1 MRYWLG
7 AAALLASAAVPAHA
21 TWRQANTD
29 HFVIY
34 SEDSAKTLEEFAT
47 RLERFDQ
54 AMRYVR
60 GLPDPAVSPSNRLT
74 VFILPSLP
82 ALKKLYGDR
91 NASVG
96 GFYNGRASGSFAFTP
111 RTIGSP
117 DDAISEE
124 QIVLLHEYGHHFM
137 YQNYPGAF
145 PAWLVEGFAEF
156 HSTAKFERDGGLGL
170 GLPANHRAYA
180 LLQAAPMKIEKVL
193 TTSVFEL
200 KDADRDSLY
209 ARGWLLTHYLTLD
222 PARKGQLSTY
232 VREINSGAPSLDAAR
247 RAFGDLAVLDKE
259 LDRYVRQPR
268 LSYLKLPPERIS
280 IGKVTVSEVT
290 PGADAVMELRMQV
303 KRGVPPAEQPALAQR
318 VREAAARFPAD
329 AMAQTTL
336 AEAEYD
342 AENYREAEAA
352 ADRALAAD
360 AQATEALLFK
370 GRARMKLALASR
382 STDPAA
388 WKEVRKWFTAA
399 NRIEPDDPEP
409 LILFYESFAAAGQ
422 QPTANA
428 SLGLERALELAPQDA
443 RLRMMAAHQFL
454 RDGRSADARAALAPV
469 AFNPHGGGAAD
480 DARRI
485 VATLD
490 AGGVKAALEAWRNP
504 GVPSAES
511 PVFAVPAP

>member
-1 MRYWLG
+1 MRYWIG
-7 AAALLASAAVPAHA
+7 AAALLAFSATPAHA
-21 TWRQANTD
+21 TWRQASTD

-74 VFILPSLP
+74 VFIVPSLP

-96 GFYNGRASGSFAFTP
+96 GFYTGRATGSFAFTP

-117 DDAISEE
+117 DDPISTE

-137 YQNYPGAF
+137 YQSYPGAF

-156 HSTAKFERDGGLGL
+156 HSTAKFERDGSVGL

-180 LLQAAPMKIEKVL
+180 LLRASPMKIEKVL
-193 TTSVFEL
+193 TTSVFQL
-200 KDADRDSLY
+200 KDGDRDSLY

-232 VREINSGAPSLDAAR
+232 VREINSGTASLEAAR
-247 RAFGDLAVLDKE
+247 KAFGDLAELDKA
-259 LDRYVRQPR
+259 LDRYLRQTK
-268 LSYLKLPPERIS
+268 LSYLKLPPDRIR

-290 PGADAVMELRMQV
+290 PGADALMELRMQV

-318 VREAAARFPAD
+318 VREAAAAFPGD
-329 AMAQTTL
+329 ATAQTTL

-342 AENYREAEAA
+342 AENFREAEAA

-360 AQATEALLFK
+360 PRATEAMVYK
-370 GRARMKLALASR
+370 GRARMKLAVASGA
-382 STDPAA
+382 SDAA
-388 WKEVRKWFTAA
+388 TWREVRKWFTAA
-399 NRIEPDDPEP
+399 NRIEADDPEP

-422 QPTANA
+422 QPTPNA
-428 SLGLERALELAPQDA
+428 SLGLERALELAPQDPK
-443 RLRMMAAHQFL
+443 LRMMAAHQFL

-485 VATLD
+485 VALLD
-490 AGGVKAALEAWRNP
+490 SSGVKAALEGWRNP
-504 GVPSAES
+504 AVPKAES
-511 PVFAVPAP
+511 PVFAAPKR